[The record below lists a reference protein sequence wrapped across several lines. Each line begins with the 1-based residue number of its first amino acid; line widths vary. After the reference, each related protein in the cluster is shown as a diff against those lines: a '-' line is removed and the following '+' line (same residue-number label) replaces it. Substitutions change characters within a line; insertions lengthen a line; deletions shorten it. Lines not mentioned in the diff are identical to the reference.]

1 MIKLNDSGIQWTA
14 EAKEAFCKDMETI
27 MEIAVDKVEQT
38 REKTNGKKRINVVNV
53 RDAMFSLV
61 TTLIRGEKNE

>member
-1 MIKLNDSGIQWTA
+1 MKLISEYIDSPL
-14 EAKEAFCKDMETI
+14 
-27 MEIAVDKVEQT
+27 EILV
-38 REKTNGKKRINVVNV
+38 EKTNGKKRINVVNV